1 MFFCKLVSFTNFL
14 WRKIDIVNKPLLFF
28 IMQGTEATIFL
39 HQASE
44 DLKTQL
50 FNSSDVMNIE

>member
-14 WRKIDIVNKPLLFF
+14 WRKIDKVNKPLLFF
-28 IMQGTEATIFL
+28 IMQGTEASIFL

-50 FNSSDVMNIE
+50 FKSSDVMNIE